1 MTVTADRNRTV
12 AATDFDTYLRT
23 IAAFTDDELIPA
35 EAEMVASGQV
45 PDTIVQR
52 MAELGLFG
60 ISIPRTYGGLGWS
73 MEQQVLL
80 TLEFTRASCVYRSRF
95 STVIG
100 LCSQAILDHGT
111 EEQRRD
117 MLPAM
122 AAGRRVTSF
131 ALTEPEAGSDA
142 TNVQTV
148 ARRTGDGW
156 VLNGTKR
163 YITNA
168 HWADTLLVF
177 ARTDNGRTDD
187 SRMDNSRTDGGAAGA
202 PEISA
207 FIVDTTVPGVS
218 TRIPELMNG
227 HAEGPVAEIDLD
239 SVAVSDDR
247 VLGGA
252 PGTGLAA
259 AMRGINHARL
269 HVAAT
274 CVGQATRMLEE
285 TTRHVSER
293 HQFGGPLAD
302 LGVVQAELGRCYSE
316 MEAGRALALDAA
328 RAFDAGVVPRQRIS
342 AAKLYCSEMVG
353 RVADRCVQLLG
364 GEGIVGPHPVPRM
377 WRDVRT
383 LRIYEGASAVHE
395 RNLGRAMVR
404 SVAAEGVLPDS
415 YRVR

>member
-1 MTVTADRNRTV
+1 MTVTADHAL
-12 AATDFDTYLRT
+12 AAVDFDTYLRM
-23 IAAFTDDELIPA
+23 IAAFTDDELIPG
-35 EAEMVASGQV
+35 EPEMVTSGGV
-45 PDTIVQR
+45 PDEIVQR

-60 ISIPRTYGGLGWS
+60 ISVPRAYGGLGWT

-80 TLEFTRASCVYRSRF
+80 TFEFTRASCVYRSRF

-111 EEQRRD
+111 EEQRRE

-148 ARRTGDGW
+148 ARRVGDGW
-156 VLNGTKR
+156 VLDGTKR

-168 HWADTLLVF
+168 HWADTLIVF
-177 ARTDNGRTDD
+177 ARTEG
-187 SRMDNSRTDGGAAGA
+187 SPAEA

-207 FIVDTTVPGVS
+207 FVVDTTLPGVS
-218 TRIPELMNG
+218 TRIPDLMNG
-227 HAEGPVAEIDLD
+227 HAEGPVAEIDLE
-239 SVAVSDDR
+239 SVAVPGDR
-247 VLGGA
+247 LLGST

-274 CVGQATRMLEE
+274 CVGQANRMLEE
-285 TTRHVSER
+285 TTRHVTER
-293 HQFGGPLAD
+293 HQFGAPLAD
-302 LGVVQAELGRCYSE
+302 LGVVQAELGRCYAE

-328 RAFDAGVVPRQRIS
+328 RAFDGGTVPRQRIS

-415 YRVR
+415 YRVRDASSDEPRGGRTT

>member
-1 MTVTADRNRTV
+1 MTR
-12 AATDFDTYLRT
+12 AAGMADFDAYLRT

-35 EAEMVASGQV
+35 EAEMVAAGQV
-45 PDTIVQR
+45 PDAIVRR

-60 ISIPRTYGGLGWS
+60 ISIPPAYGGLGWT

-111 EEQRRD
+111 EEQRRE
-117 MLPAM
+117 MLPEM

-156 VLNGTKR
+156 VLDGSKR

-168 HWADTLLVF
+168 HWADALLVF
-177 ARTDNGRTDD
+177 ARTD
-187 SRMDNSRTDGGAAGA
+187 GAEG
-202 PEISA
+202 PEVSA
-207 FIVDTTVPGVS
+207 FIVDRTAPGVS
-218 TRIPELMNG
+218 TRIPEHMNG
-227 HAEGPVAEIDLD
+227 HAEGPVAEIDLK
-239 SVAVSDDR
+239 SVVVAEDR
-247 VLGGA
+247 LLGGV

-285 TTRHVSER
+285 ATRHVSER
-293 HQFGGPLAD
+293 HQFGAPLAD

-328 RAFDAGVVPRQRIS
+328 RAFDAGTVPRQRIS

-383 LRIYEGASAVHE
+383 LRIYEGASAIHE
-395 RNLGRAMVR
+395 RNLGRAMIR
-404 SVAAEGVLPDS
+404 SVAADGMLPDS

>member
-1 MTVTADRNRTV
+1 MTVTADRPALAT
-12 AATDFDTYLRT
+12 TDFDTYLRT

-35 EAEMVASGQV
+35 EPDMVAAGQV
-45 PDTIVQR
+45 PDALVQR

-60 ISIPRTYGGLGWS
+60 ISIPRAYGGLGWT

-80 TLEFTRASCVYRSRF
+80 TYEFTRASCVYRSRF

-111 EEQRRD
+111 EEQRRE
-117 MLPAM
+117 MLLAM

-156 VLNGTKR
+156 VIDGMKR

-177 ARTDNGRTDD
+177 ARTDDGGFARTDD
-187 SRMDNSRTDGGAAGA
+187 GSAEAAEA
-202 PEISA
+202 AEISA
-207 FIVDTTVPGVS
+207 FIVDTSLPGVS
-218 TRIPELMNG
+218 TRIPDLMNG
-227 HAEGPVAEIDLD
+227 HAEGPVAEIDLE
-239 SVAVSDDR
+239 SVAVPADR
-247 VLGGA
+247 LLGGT
-252 PGTGLAA
+252 PGTGLKA

-285 TTRHVSER
+285 TTRHVTGR
-293 HQFGGPLAD
+293 RQFGAPLAD
-302 LGVVQAELGRCYSE
+302 LGVVQAELGRCYAE
-316 MEAGRALALDAA
+316 LEAGRALALDAA
-328 RAFDAGVVPRQRIS
+328 RAFDTGAVPRQRIS

-395 RNLGRAMVR
+395 RNLGRATVK

>member
-1 MTVTADRNRTV
+1 MTR
-12 AATDFDTYLRT
+12 AAGEPDFDAYLRT

-35 EAEMVASGQV
+35 EPEMVAAGQV
-45 PDTIVQR
+45 PDAIVRR

-60 ISIPRTYGGLGWS
+60 ISIPPAYGGLGWT

-80 TLEFTRASCVYRSRF
+80 TFEFTRASCVYRSRF

-111 EEQRRD
+111 EEQRRE
-117 MLPAM
+117 MLPEM

-142 TNVQTV
+142 TNVQTT

-156 VLNGTKR
+156 VLDGTKR

-168 HWADTLLVF
+168 HWADALLVF
-177 ARTDNGRTDD
+177 ARTD
-187 SRMDNSRTDGGAAGA
+187 GA
-202 PEISA
+202 EVSA
-207 FIVDTTVPGVS
+207 FIVDRTAPGVS
-218 TRIPELMNG
+218 TRIPDLMNG
-227 HAEGPVAEIDLD
+227 HAEGPVAEIDLK
-239 SVAVSDDR
+239 SVVVAEDQL
-247 VLGGA
+247 LGGV

-293 HQFGGPLAD
+293 HQFGAPLAD

-316 MEAGRALALDAA
+316 LEAGRALALDAA
-328 RAFDAGVVPRQRIS
+328 RAFDTGTVARQRIS

-383 LRIYEGASAVHE
+383 LRIYEGASAIHE
-395 RNLGRAMVR
+395 RNLGRAMIR
-404 SVAAEGVLPDS
+404 SVTADGVLPDS